1 MVGGGVGRT
10 LILMAVWLVG
20 VRVARI
26 SRADP
31 VGGGEEYADQGRMVS
46 ARRKLRL
53 DFQTSPC
60 LRIWCRWV
68 SCGCDRIGW
77 LVGYRGLLAVGAAVS
92 FGFMARYWVG
102 SELHHLLAVGA
113 AVSFGFCFVQPFGMG
128 V

>member
-1 MVGGGVGRT
+1 M
-10 LILMAVWLVG
+10 
-20 VRVARI
+20 ARI

-53 DFQTSPC
+53 DFQISPC
-60 LRIWCRWV
+60 LWVRCRWV
-68 SCGCDRIGW
+68 GCGCDRIGR
-77 LVGYRGLLAVGAAVS
+77 LVGYRGPLAV
-92 FGFMARYWVG
+92 R
-102 SELHHLLAVGA
+102 A